1 MEEPGNE
8 TLWSRIPRSTKREL
22 VPILTTGFLA
32 QSGALTAALLVR
44 LRDGVPWDQQPNQQA
59 VSDLNAIFIVLN
71 FVVILWFGYVTL
83 NEAVAKGG
91 EISLNAKLVGLGS
104 AFITSLELYSYAL
117 KSGEPERLVY
127 TLAVLFFVFV
137 VPFFLIRPLDR
148 AAPQPAVGNTAAV
161 HALAAYEVVVYALI
175 IGTVSLVFDSLYFVL
190 LNDGGRVL
198 GHELIPAFVERIS
211 RHGRAEFWGISPGSL
226 GLGWLVSIFLSA
238 TVSRD
243 GMGRFGPDG
252 HGRLLIL
259 AGVLII
265 NILIG
270 VAMIGDTSVVSV
282 NGPRTFTLVSLKA
295 WLAVFMT
302 GAFLL
307 AFLAARRL
315 WRLAPPAAASIAG
328 LACFAFA
335 GAALGAMLVLIRN
348 RLGDGSASNLHLI
361 WMHAG
366 GFVIAYICGLV
377 AMRWMS
383 KLLPDV
389 EGPFALRAGVEP
401 TGKSP

>member
-8 TLWSRIPRSTKREL
+8 TLWARIPRSTKREL

-59 VSDLNAIFIVLN
+59 VSDVNAIFIVLN

-83 NEAVAKGG
+83 NEAVAKRD

-104 AFITSLELYSYAL
+104 AFITSLEFYSYAL

-127 TLAVLFFVFV
+127 TLAVLFFVFM

-148 AAPQPAVGNTAAV
+148 AGAQPASEGNTSAV
-161 HALAAYEVVVYALI
+161 HALAAYELVVYALI
-175 IGTVSLVFDSLYFVL
+175 TGTVCLVFDSLYFVL
-190 LNDGGRVL
+190 LNDGGRLL

-211 RHGRAEFWGISPGSL
+211 RHGRAEFWGISPGSF
-226 GLGWLVSIFLSA
+226 GLGWLVSIFLST
-238 TVSRD
+238 TVSRV
-243 GMGRFGPDG
+243 GMGRFGPDR
-252 HGRLLIL
+252 HDRLLVL
-259 AGVLII
+259 AGALTI

-270 VAMIGDTSVVSV
+270 VTMIGDTSVASV
-282 NGPRTFTLVSLKA
+282 NGLRTITLVSLKA

-307 AFLAARRL
+307 GFLAARQL
-315 WRLAPPAAASIAG
+315 WRVAPPAAASIAG

-348 RLGDGSASNLHLI
+348 RLGDSSTSNLHLI

-366 GFVIAYICGLV
+366 GFAITYIFGLV
-377 AMRWMS
+377 AMRRMS

-389 EGPFALRAGVEP
+389 EGPFALRAGVR
-401 TGKSP
+401 GKSA